1 MQRTPPPMS
10 YRGVWI
16 ALACTAIAG
25 LGIATLPRA
34 FEWHMLA
41 LWMLGA
47 WLGAVVYAFDLYRTL
62 KRFDSAGPD
71 LSPKL
76 RQR

>member
-1 MQRTPPPMS
+1 MS

-16 ALACTAIAG
+16 ALACTAIAVIG
-25 LGIATLPRA
+25 VATLPRA

-47 WLGAVVYAFDLYRTL
+47 LLGAGVYAFLFRTL
-62 KRFDSAGPD
+62 NRYNSGGPD

>member
-1 MQRTPPPMS
+1 MS

-16 ALACTAIAG
+16 ALACTTVAG
-25 LGIATLPRA
+25 VGIVMLPRS
-34 FEWHMLA
+34 FEWHLLA

-47 WLGAVVYAFDLYRTL
+47 WLGALVYAFDLYRNL
-62 KRFDSAGPD
+62 KRFERGRSD

>member
-1 MQRTPPPMS
+1 MQRTPSPMS

-16 ALACTAIAG
+16 ALACTVIAG
-25 LGIATLPRA
+25 IGVATLPRA
-34 FEWHMLA
+34 FDWHMLA

-47 WLGAVVYAFDLYRTL
+47 LLGAIVCAFDLYRTIT
-62 KRFDSAGPD
+62 RFDSGGPD